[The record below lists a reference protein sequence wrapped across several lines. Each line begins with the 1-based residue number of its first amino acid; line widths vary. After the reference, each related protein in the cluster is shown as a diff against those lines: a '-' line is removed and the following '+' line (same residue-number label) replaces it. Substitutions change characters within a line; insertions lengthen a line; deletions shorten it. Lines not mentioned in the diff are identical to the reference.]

1 MFGKP
6 PASHGVE
13 GRPLNPPV
21 EKARA
26 AMLEAVHMS
35 DVPLVS
41 EDEQR
46 AFFEASLGR
55 ALAAEAKTG
64 AVERWFEV
72 AGATLRVSFAG
83 DRLVEYLA
91 PALGHLEIPASS
103 HADAVF
109 HVWDSESTGVAMVPP
124 ICAREHFTGRGD
136 IWSMASRRF
145 KSAFLAAEVAVAL
158 MDVETATGVFWIRTA
173 CDLPYWATASPMRNL
188 LHWWM
193 ESRGCQ
199 LVHGAAIGVDGEGV
213 LITGRGGLG
222 KSTTALA
229 CLDAGLQYLADDFL
243 VVEPGPTVRVH
254 SLYCTGKLEW
264 SQMARFP
271 RFAGLA
277 TNSGGPQGDKA
288 VLYLHPAFDGQLVR
302 SLSLKAI
309 LTPGIVDRPASGLR
323 PISRPVLERAAGFTT
338 MTLLPHAGS
347 HTMAFIERLVAS
359 LPGLQLELGSDI
371 AASPAT
377 IRELLEHPPST
388 LAALAR
394 PAAEA
399 STADRPLVSVI
410 VPVRDGASFLPQ
422 AVASIQA
429 QNYPALEIIVVDDGS
444 TDDIQ
449 DALRR
454 LPATIRYFRQ
464 EPSGPSAARN
474 RGLREARGEF
484 IAFLDVDDL
493 WPSDNLSLM
502 VEAISGSPGRDVVQG
517 YAQIMRQMP
526 DTGQYE
532 FIGSPLEVFL
542 DYLGGALYRRSA
554 FDKVGLLDESLAYCE
569 DVDWFYRARDSG
581 LAIERLEQISLY
593 VRRHQQNMTR
603 GVTQREFALL
613 VLRKIMA
620 HKRLRAS
627 APRLDTAGATPA
639 GAANPAL
646 LSAATGRAGP
656 G

>member
-1 MFGKP
+1 VSRKEKLERD
-6 PASHGVE
+6 SIGVE
-13 GRPLNPPV
+13 GRPLNPLV
-21 EKARA
+21 EKVSRA
-26 AMLEAVHMS
+26 TLQAVHMS

-41 EDEQR
+41 EDGQR
-46 AFFEASLGR
+46 AFFEASLER
-55 ALAAEAKTG
+55 ALAAEAKMGT
-64 AVERWFEV
+64 VERWFDV
-72 AGATLRVSFAG
+72 AGATLRLSFAG
-83 DRLVEYLA
+83 DRLVECFV
-91 PALGHLEIPASS
+91 PALAHLEIPAASR
-103 HADAVF
+103 ADAVF

-124 ICAREHFTGRGD
+124 ICAKEHFTGRGD
-136 IWSMASRRF
+136 IWSMMSRRF
-145 KSAFLAAEVAVAL
+145 RSAFLGAEVAVTL
-158 MDVETATGVFWIRTA
+158 MDVETVTGVFWIQA
-173 CDLPYWATASPMRNL
+173 ASDLPYWATASPMRNL

-193 ESRGCQ
+193 ERRGCQ

-243 VVEPGPTVRVH
+243 VVEPGPNPRVH
-254 SLYCTGKLEW
+254 SLYSTGKLEW

-277 TNSGGPQGDKA
+277 RNYGSPQGDKA

-302 SLSLKAI
+302 SLTLKAI
-309 LTPGIVDRPASGLR
+309 LTPAIVDRPASGLR

-338 MTLLPHAGS
+338 MTLLPHAGGQ
-347 HTMAFIERLVAS
+347 TMAFVERLVAC
-359 LPGLQLELGSDI
+359 LPGLRLELGSDI
-371 AASPAT
+371 AAIPAT
-377 IRELLEHPPST
+377 IRALLERSPAA

-394 PAAEA
+394 PAAA
-399 STADRPLVSVI
+399 APAGGRPLVSVI
-410 VPVRDGASFLPQ
+410 VPVRDGAAFLPQ

-444 TDDIQ
+444 VDDIQ
-449 DALRR
+449 DVLGR
-454 LPATIRYFRQ
+454 LPATIRYFKQ

-474 RGLREARGEF
+474 RGIREARGEF

-493 WPSDNLSLM
+493 WPPDNLSLM
-502 VEAISGSPGRDVVQG
+502 VDAMCGSPGRDVVQG

-554 FDKVGLLDESLAYCE
+554 FEKVGLLDESLAYCE
-569 DVDWFYRARDSG
+569 DVDWFYRARDGG

-593 VRRHQQNMTR
+593 VRRHEQNMTR
-603 GVTQREFALL
+603 GGTQRDFALL
-613 VLRKIMA
+613 VLKKIMA

-627 APRLDTAGATPA
+627 MPRLDPTGAK
-639 GAANPAL
+639 
-646 LSAATGRAGP
+646 GRAEKVARQ
-656 G
+656 